1 MIDFAE
7 NIDSL
12 ETMVWN
18 FVLNPDNADSEL
30 KPKNHASLS
39 REEIVTMILP
49 NYFGT
54 ESRNETY
61 KLALKFFKQYNKIP
75 NRNEL
80 SSFLELNNYFIEE
93 SELSELYLFNLK
105 DYSYDYLY
113 KYVKS
118 FVLLRNLNVTMF
130 DMIAFLKTAAINPD
144 NIDSI
149 TDKIRNDING
159 KLSVSFSNA
168 GHGLNFL
175 DPKSHIQIAKVG
187 TPSGFDFIN
196 KTQGGGWNLK
206 TLVVFQG
213 RPKVGK
219 SMVLG
224 NCAARS
230 FLAGNNTG
238 LVTVELADRS
248 YMKRIGSNIL
258 NINKDEYENIN
269 DETQMGMV
277 VERIQELKDSGRDI
291 GHLEIVE
298 FPTGGATAIDIEN
311 YFLRLETKL
320 NKKFKVIVVDYLN
333 LLKPIKDQN
342 GLYEKVKSICEELR
356 GVAMRN
362 DWCIISATQI
372 RRDDVDNF
380 DLGMDSVAESFG
392 LVHTVDAL
400 YGLMR
405 SPLEGRMKVKVIA
418 NRDNGYEESY
428 KFYAMNKDYFRLEEE
443 VGMNSEYY
451 SDDDQANAIVDE
463 VRAEMNEAT
472 QPQLNALNSALSTTP
487 STNNTTSASEMPD
500 DDYDALFDSI

>member
-18 FVLNPDNADSEL
+18 FVLNPDNDMSEL
-30 KPKNHASLS
+30 KPHNHASLT
-39 REEIVTMILP
+39 REELITMILP
-49 NYFGT
+49 KYFGA
-54 ESRNETY
+54 EERNETY
-61 KLALKFFKQYNKIP
+61 KFALKFYKKYNKIP
-75 NRNEL
+75 NRKEL
-80 SSFLELNNYFIEE
+80 KSFLELNNYFVED
-93 SELSELYLFNLK
+93 SEFDELYLFNLK

-113 KYVKS
+113 TYVKS
-118 FVLLRNLNVTMF
+118 FVLLRNLNLTMF

-144 NIDSI
+144 NIDEI
-149 TDKIRNDING
+149 TNKIRNDING
-159 KLSVSFSNA
+159 KLAVSFDNA
-168 GHGLNFL
+168 SHGLNFL

-258 NINKDEYENIN
+258 NIKKDDYENIN

-277 VERIQELKDSGRDI
+277 IDKIQKLKDSGKDI
-291 GHLEIVE
+291 GHLEVVE

-311 YFLRLETKL
+311 YFLRQEAKL

-333 LLKPIKDQN
+333 LLKPIKDQA
-342 GLYEKVKSICEELR
+342 GLYEKIKCICEELR

-362 DWCIISATQI
+362 EWCVVSATQI

-405 SPLEGRMKVKVIA
+405 SPLEGRMKIKVIA

-428 KFYAMNKDYFRLEEE
+428 KFYAMNKDHFRLEEE
-443 VGMNSEYY
+443 DGMNSEYY
-451 SDDDQANAIVDE
+451 SDDDAANSIVDE
-463 VRAEMNEAT
+463 VRAEMNNATRSQLTALTEAT
-472 QPQLNALNSALSTTP
+472 TQTEPYNLTST
-487 STNNTTSASEMPD
+487 SNMPD
-500 DDYDALFDSI
+500 DDYDALFNSI

>member
-18 FVLNPDNADSEL
+18 FVLNPDNDMNEL
-30 KPKNHASLS
+30 KPHNHASLT
-39 REEIVTMILP
+39 REELITMILP
-49 NYFGT
+49 KYFGS
-54 ESRNETY
+54 ENRNETY
-61 KLALKFFKQYNKIP
+61 KFALKFYKQYSKIP
-75 NRNEL
+75 NKKEL
-80 SSFLELNNYFIEE
+80 RKHLEINNYFIDEE
-93 SELSELYLFNLK
+93 SFEELYLFNLR
-105 DYSYDYLY
+105 DYNYDFLY

-118 FVLLRNLNVTMF
+118 FVLLRNLNLTMF
-130 DMIAFLKTAAINPD
+130 DMIAFLKTAAINPE

-168 GHGLNFL
+168 GQGLNFL
-175 DPKSHIQIAKVG
+175 DPKSHIQIPKIG
-187 TPSGFDFIN
+187 TPSGFEFID

-230 FLAGNNTG
+230 FLSGNNTG

-248 YMKRIGSNIL
+248 YMKRIGANIL
-258 NINKDEYENIN
+258 NITKDDYEDIN
-269 DETQMGMV
+269 DEAQMGLV
-277 VERIQELKDSGRDI
+277 ADKIKELKDSGREI
-291 GHLEIVE
+291 GHLEVVE

-342 GLYEKVKSICEELR
+342 ALYEKVKAICEELR

-362 DWCIISATQI
+362 EWCIISATQI

-380 DLGMDSVAESFG
+380 DLGMDAVAESFG

-405 SPLEGRMKVKVIA
+405 NPLEGRMKIKVIA

-428 KFYAMNKDYFRLEEE
+428 KFYAMNKDHFRLEEE
-443 VGMNSEYY
+443 AGMNSEYY
-451 SDDDQANAIVDE
+451 SDDDNGAGMVDE
-463 VRAEMNEAT
+463 VRAEMNNAT
-472 QPQLNALNSALSTTP
+472 QPQMKALTDNTQADVTTTADM
-487 STNNTTSASEMPD
+487 SD
-500 DDYDALFDSI
+500 DEYDSLFDSI

>member
-1 MIDFAE
+1 MIDFTE

-18 FVLNPDNADSEL
+18 FVLNPDNDMNEL
-30 KPKNHASLS
+30 KPHNHASLS
-39 REEIVTMILP
+39 REELITMLFP
-49 NYFGT
+49 KYF
-54 ESRNETY
+54 NDETRMEVY
-61 KLALKFFKQYNKIP
+61 KFALKFFKQYAKIP
-75 NRNEL
+75 NRTEL
-80 SSFLELNNYFIEE
+80 KSFLVLNNYFLDDEKFD
-93 SELSELYLFNLK
+93 ELFFFNLK

-113 KYVKS
+113 KYVKA
-118 FVLLRNLNVTMF
+118 FTLLRNLNITMF
-130 DMIAFLKTAAINPD
+130 DIIAYLKTAAINPD
-144 NIDSI
+144 NIDEI
-149 TDKIRNDING
+149 TDKIRNDMNG

-168 GHGLNFL
+168 GQGLNFL

-187 TPSGFDFIN
+187 TPSGFEFIN

-258 NINKDEYENIN
+258 NIKKDDYENIN
-269 DETQMGMV
+269 DDTQMGMV
-277 VERIQELKDSGRDI
+277 ADKIQELKDSGKEI
-291 GHLEIVE
+291 GHLEVVE

-333 LLKPIKDQN
+333 LLKPIKDQA
-342 GLYEKVKSICEELR
+342 GLYEKVKCICEELR

-362 DWCIISATQI
+362 EWCVISATQI

-405 SPLEGRMKVKVIA
+405 SPLEGRMKIKVIA

-428 KFYAMNKDYFRLEEE
+428 KFYAMNKDHFRLEEE
-443 VGMNSEYY
+443 IGMNSEYY
-451 SDDDQANAIVDE
+451 SDDDNANMIADE
-463 VRAEMNEAT
+463 VRQEMREI
-472 QPQLNALNSALSTTP
+472 QSPVSTDIAVL
-487 STNNTTSASEMPD
+487 TNNT
-500 DDYDALFDSI
+500 DALPPATTMSDADYTTLFDQI

>member
-1 MIDFAE
+1 MIDFTE

-12 ETMVWN
+12 EIMVWN
-18 FVLNPDNADSEL
+18 FVLSPDNDMNEL
-30 KPKNHASLS
+30 KPQNHSSLS
-39 REEIVTMILP
+39 RDELMTLVQP
-49 NYFGT
+49 KYFNN
-54 ESRNETY
+54 ERRMETY
-61 KLALKFFKQYNKIP
+61 KYALKFFKQYSKIP
-75 NRNEL
+75 NKNEL
-80 SSFLELNNYFIEE
+80 KSFLELNNYFLEE
-93 SELSELYLFNLK
+93 SEFDELYFFNLK
-105 DYSYDYLY
+105 DYNYDYLY
-113 KYVKS
+113 KYVKA
-118 FVLLRNLNVTMF
+118 FILLRNLNLTMF
-130 DMIAFLKTAAINPD
+130 DIIAYLKTAAINPD

-149 TDKIRNDING
+149 SEKIRNDING
-159 KLSVSFSNA
+159 KLSVSFNNHSQ
-168 GHGLNFL
+168 GLNFF
-175 DPKSHIQIAKVG
+175 DPKSHIQIPKIG
-187 TPSGFDFIN
+187 TPSGFEFID

-224 NCAARS
+224 NVAARS
-230 FLAGNNTG
+230 FLSGNNTG

-258 NINKDEYENIN
+258 GVTKEEYESIN
-269 DETQMGMV
+269 DEDQLDL
-277 VERIQELKDSGRDI
+277 IQKKMNELKNSGKKL

-311 YFLRLETKL
+311 YFLRLEAKL

-342 GLYEKVKSICEELR
+342 GLYEKVKMICEELR

-362 DWCIISATQI
+362 EWCIISATQI
-372 RRDDVDNF
+372 RRDDVENF

-405 SPLEGRMKVKVIA
+405 SPLEGRMKIKVIA

-428 KFYAMNKDYFRLEEE
+428 KFYAMEKDYFRLTEEN
-443 VGMNSEYY
+443 GMNSEYY
-451 SDDDQANAIVDE
+451 SDDDVAQTLAEQVREEHNQLSGVAND
-463 VRAEMNEAT
+463 
-472 QPQLNALNSALSTTP
+472 
-487 STNNTTSASEMPD
+487 TTSTGSMPD
-500 DDYDALFDSI
+500 EDYDKLFEQI